1 MSNIY
6 QGISWNRQKKLYD
19 VILWLLI
26 CFYLLLFVFL
36 NIKFHPEA
44 TLETTLIRATGTLA
58 ALMLHVVL
66 SIGPLARID
75 KRFLMLLY
83 NRRHFGVSMFL
94 IALVHGILNI
104 AQFHALGNV
113 NPLISLFTSN
123 THYTSFIHFPFQ
135 TLGFFALLILFVMAA
150 TSHDFWLK
158 NLSPAVWKYLHM
170 LVYAAY
176 ALMVMHVM
184 LGVVQLE
191 HHMNM
196 LLLMIFGM
204 AWLGGLHLYSGFLE
218 SKRDAVTLQATDDGF
233 LRACH
238 ISEIPDDR
246 AKIFSIHGERVA
258 VFKYQGKISAVSN
271 VCKHQMGPLGEGRII
286 DGCITCPWHGYQY
299 RPQDGCAPPPFTEKI
314 ATYRIKL
321 EDDIIYIHHRAN
333 EAGTYVEP
341 VKIPTIPDADN

>member
-6 QGISWNRQKKLYD
+6 QGISWNRQKKQYD
-19 VILWLLI
+19 AILWLLI

-36 NIKFHPEA
+36 NFKFHPEA

-83 NRRHFGVSMFL
+83 NRRHLGVSMFL

-113 NPLISLFTSN
+113 NPLVSLFTSN

-135 TLGFFALLILFVMAA
+135 TLGFFALLILFIMAA

-196 LLLMIFGM
+196 LLLMLFGM
-204 AWLGGLHLYSGFLE
+204 TWLAGLHLYSGYLE
-218 SKRDAVTLQATDDGF
+218 SKRDAVSMQDAGDGF

-238 ISEIPDDR
+238 IGEIPENR
-246 AKIFSIHGERVA
+246 AKIFSLQGERVA

-271 VCKHQMGPLGEGRII
+271 VCRHQMGPLGEGRII

-314 ATYRIKL
+314 ATYRVKL
-321 EDDIIYIHHRAN
+321 KDNIIYIHHQAN
-333 EAGTYVEP
+333 EAGTYIEP
-341 VKIPTIPDADN
+341 VQIPTIPDADK